1 MGGSYRNHAGSFSVA
16 SRNNN
21 NHKFYP
27 IIIDSVTP
35 AGVRSFNDKCRGKWT
50 NILMSSLLVV
60 VVPESHFLTLAVS
73 PRLSVSLSSA
83 MRSIDVMDDKYFYE
97 RESNSFLET
106 LLEFHRSRGTP
117 IPRFPVVAGKKVDLF
132 KLYNTVTELGG

>member
-1 MGGSYRNHAGSFSVA
+1 MDVYIDVDVVSFSSSSA
-16 SRNNN
+16 WISPSHSR
-21 NHKFYP
+21 
-27 IIIDSVTP
+27 
-35 AGVRSFNDKCRGKWT
+35 C
-50 NILMSSLLVV
+50 LSS
-60 VVPESHFLTLAVS
+60 
-73 PRLSVSLSSA
+73 SVSLSSA